1 MGFERLFSPLTI
13 RSVTF
18 ANRVLSTGHQTFLAR
33 DGRITDELIAYH
45 RARAAGGAGAII
57 VESARFHETALSE
70 LPEIHATTDACIDG
84 YRRLAAAVQGE
95 GTRLIGQLSHS
106 GRCST
111 RRHDGMRGVVYAPS
125 AVPENRFHTM
135 PRAMP
140 TDMVADIIQACG
152 AAAARMAAAGLD
164 GVELLASHGLL
175 FAQFLNPQVNLRT
188 DRYGGSFDNRLR
200 PLAEAL
206 EGARAAMGP
215 ERLVGLRISAEELEP
230 SGLETGD
237 VVAVVR
243 ALADRG
249 LIDYVNTTT
258 GSMAGL
264 GGSIHVVPPME
275 IAHGYLV
282 PQASALK
289 KASGLPV
296 FMAGRINQPQDAE
309 KILAAGG
316 VDMCGM
322 TRAMIADADMA
333 GKARAGRTDE
343 IVACIGC
350 NQACI
355 GHFHQGVSI
364 SCIQTPASG
373 RETRFGR
380 VRPAARPGRVF
391 VAGGGPAGLKA
402 AVTAAQRGHEV
413 TLFEATARLGGQALL
428 AQLLPGRAE
437 FGGLVT
443 NLAAQIERL
452 GIAVRLNTAL
462 DRGMIEAAQPDL
474 VILATGAQVN
484 RLAVE
489 GADAAHVVDAWAVLT
504 GEANPAGRVLVADW
518 RCDWV
523 GPGVAEKLALAG
535 RKVTLAVNGLH
546 MGQELQPYLRDH
558 WAGRLHR
565 LGVEVIPYAQLF
577 GVDADTAYLRH
588 AVTGDPILC
597 EGIETI
603 VLAHGAASRTDLEHA
618 LTGSGIRTILAGDC
632 LSPRSAEEAVYEGFI
647 AGSEA

>member
-18 ANRVLSTGHQTFLAR
+18 RNRVLSTGHQTFLAR
-33 DGRITDELIAYH
+33 QGQITDELIAYH

-57 VESARFHETALSE
+57 VESARFHDTAFSD
-70 LPEIHATTDACIDG
+70 LPEIHATTDDCIDG
-84 YRRLAAAVQGE
+84 YRSLAEAVQGE
-95 GTRLIGQLSHS
+95 GARIIGQLSHS
-106 GRCST
+106 GRCSA

-135 PRAMP
+135 PREMP
-140 TDMVADIIQACG
+140 TEMVADIIASCG

-175 FAQFLNPQVNLRT
+175 FAQFLNPQANLRQ
-188 DRYGGSFDNRLR
+188 DRYGGSFENRLR

-206 EGARAAMGP
+206 EVARAAMGP
-215 ERLVGLRISAEELEP
+215 DRLVGLRISAEELEP
-230 SGLETGD
+230 GGLEQAD
-237 VVAVVR
+237 VATLVR

-249 LIDYVNTTT
+249 LIDYVNTTA

-282 PQASALK
+282 PQAAALK

-296 FMAGRINQPQDAE
+296 FVAGRINQPQEAE
-309 KILAAGG
+309 RILVAGQ

-333 GKARAGRTDE
+333 RKARMGRVDE

-355 GHFHQGVSI
+355 GHFHQGASI
-364 SCIQTPASG
+364 SCIQTPVSG
-373 RETRFGR
+373 RELRYGR
-380 VRPAARPGRVF
+380 IAPAAAPGRVF
-391 VAGGGPAGLKA
+391 VAGGGPAGMKA
-402 AVTAAQRGHEV
+402 AVTAAQRGHAV
-413 TLFEATARLGGQALL
+413 TIYEETARLGGQALL
-428 AQLLPGRAE
+428 AQLLPERAE

-443 NLAAQIERL
+443 NLAGQIERL

-462 DRGMIEAAQPDL
+462 DRARIKAERPDL
-474 VILATGAQVN
+474 VILATGARVN
-484 RLAVE
+484 RHPVE
-489 GADAAHVVDAWAVLT
+489 GAEDGDVVDAWAVLR

-535 RKVTLAVNGLH
+535 RKVRLAVNGLH

-558 WAGRLHR
+558 WAGKLHR

-588 AVTGDPILC
+588 AITGDPILC
-597 EGIETI
+597 EGIDTV
-603 VLAHGAASRTDLEHA
+603 VLAHGAIARTELEEA
-618 LTGSGIRTILAGDC
+618 LTDSGVRVLLAGDC
-632 LSPRSAEEAVYEGFI
+632 LSPRSAEEAVYEGFE
-647 AGSEA
+647 AGLNA